1 MVKTVSIIMIKQDLD
16 FC

>member
-1 MVKTVSIIMIKQDLD
+1 MIKQDLD